1 MLVAQVNASLPALR
15 ESQGRVIFTQSHSIH
30 RYYRGWGLY
39 GASKAALH
47 HYAGTLALEEPLIS
61 VVGIVPGMVDTDMS
75 TRVRELYGS
84 AMSQED
90 HESLVKLYETKQM
103 VKPEQPGTVIAELA
117 LQMAPSLRGKFLE

>member
-1 MLVAQVNASLPALR
+1 MNASLSALR

-39 GASKAALH
+39 GASKAALN

-75 TRVRELYGS
+75 TRVRELYGP

-90 HESLVKLYETKQM
+90 HESLIRLYETGQM
-103 VKPEQPGTVIAELA
+103 VKPEQPGAVIAELA
-117 LQMAPSLRGKFLE
+117 LQVPLSVRGRFLE